1 MNQPLTT
8 IPMPGMP
15 MAPAQ
20 IRPAA
25 WTPAPYRPGPSPF
38 MAQPRRRMG
47 QIFGSKSLFDH
58 PGIALAVDAGAIS
71 ISIYG
76 IKNFKS
82 KTWRTVAWATL
93 IATGVKAVNDL
104 VRLFTSPGPAP
115 SVQPPPQGTTTAP
128 MQPTQQQVA
137 P

>member
-82 KTWRTVAWATL
+82 KTWRTVA
-93 IATGVKAVNDL
+93 
-104 VRLFTSPGPAP
+104 
-115 SVQPPPQGTTTAP
+115 
-128 MQPTQQQVA
+128 
-137 P
+137 

>member
-25 WTPAPYRPGPSPF
+25 WTPAPYGPGPSPF
-38 MAQPRRRMG
+38 MAQPRPRLG
-47 QIFGSKSLFDH
+47 QLFGSRSLFDH
-58 PGIALAVDAGAIS
+58 PAIALAIDAGAIS
-71 ISIYG
+71 IALLGTKQFRSR
-76 IKNFKS
+76 
-82 KTWRTVAWATL
+82 TWQVVAWATL
-93 IATGVKAVNDL
+93 IASSVKAVNDL
-104 VRLFTSPGPAP
+104 VRLFTTPGPAP
-115 SVQPPPQGTTTAP
+115 AAPVPQGSTTPAQTS
-128 MQPTQQQVA
+128 QVS

>member
-38 MAQPRRRMG
+38 MAQPRPRLG

-58 PGIALAVDAGAIS
+58 PAISLAVDAGAIS
-71 ISIYG
+71 IALLG
-76 IKNFKS
+76 TKQFKT
-82 KTWRTVAWATL
+82 KTWQVIAWATL
-93 IATGVKAVNDL
+93 IASSVKAVNDL
-104 VRLFTSPGPAP
+104 VRLFTMPGPAP
-115 SVQPPPQGTTTAP
+115 AQPPAATPAA
-128 MQPTQQQVA
+128 QVPA
-137 P
+137 